1 MARITGL
8 ELSHGR
14 GGAASRVAAD
24 RACQYGRAVPVR
36 YDVSEGRLYLRR
48 EPEEKQPILSRLAR
62 IEGQVRGLRQMV
74 ENDRYCGEELQQ
86 ATAITAALREV
97 SLIVLQDHLNA
108 GIDHAC
114 SMRGQQD
121 SDEGVKTA
129 VTEITTLLRAVLKQ

>member
-1 MARITGL
+1 MK
-8 ELSHGR
+8 
-14 GGAASRVAAD
+14 
-24 RACQYGRAVPVR
+24 

-97 SLIVLQDHLNA
+97 SLLVLQDHLNA
-108 GIDHAC
+108 GIDHAATLV
-114 SMRGQQD
+114 REQGGGE
-121 SDEGVKTA
+121 EGVKLA
-129 VTEITTLLRAVLKQ
+129 VGEITTLLRAVLKQ

>member
-1 MARITGL
+1 MR
-8 ELSHGR
+8 
-14 GGAASRVAAD
+14 SR
-24 RACQYGRAVPVR
+24 RSGRAVAVR
-36 YDVSEGRLYLRR
+36 YDVCDGRLFLRR

-114 SMRGQQD
+114 SARGQQD
-121 SDEGVKTA
+121 GDEGVKTA
-129 VTEITTLLRAVLKQ
+129 VAEITALLRAVLKQ

>member
-1 MARITGL
+1 MRY
-8 ELSHGR
+8 EL
-14 GGAASRVAAD
+14 
-24 RACQYGRAVPVR
+24 
-36 YDVSEGRLYLRR
+36 SEGRLHLRR

-97 SLIVLQDHLNA
+97 SLLVLQDHLSA
-108 GIDHAC
+108 GIDHAAALL
-114 SMRGQQD
+114 RERDGD
-121 SDEGVKTA
+121 EEGVKLA

>member
-1 MARITGL
+1 
-8 ELSHGR
+8 
-14 GGAASRVAAD
+14 
-24 RACQYGRAVPVR
+24 VR
-36 YDVSEGRLYLRR
+36 YEVSEGKLFLRR
-48 EPEEKQPILSRLAR
+48 EPDEKQPILSRLAR

-97 SLIVLQDHLNA
+97 SLLVLQDHLNA
-108 GIDHAC
+108 GIDHAAALQTDDA
-114 SMRGQQD
+114 G

>member
-1 MARITGL
+1 M
-8 ELSHGR
+8 
-14 GGAASRVAAD
+14 
-24 RACQYGRAVPVR
+24 R
-36 YDVSEGRLYLRR
+36 YEVSEGKLLLRR
-48 EPEEKQPILSRLAR
+48 DPDEKQPILSRLAR

-97 SLIVLQDHLNA
+97 SRLVLQDHMNA
-108 GIDHAC
+108 GIDHA
-114 SMRGQQD
+114 SALQTEQQG

>member
-1 MARITGL
+1 MRALGHYEARRAAARHRTGRTGSL
-8 ELSHGR
+8 QR
-14 GGAASRVAAD
+14 
-24 RACQYGRAVPVR
+24 RAGPVK
-36 YDVSEGRLYLRR
+36 YEVSEGRLYLRR

-86 ATAITAALREV
+86 ATAIMAALREV
-97 SLIVLQDHLNA
+97 SLLVLQDHLSA
-108 GIDHAC
+108 GIDHAATLLKEE
-114 SMRGQQD
+114 SG